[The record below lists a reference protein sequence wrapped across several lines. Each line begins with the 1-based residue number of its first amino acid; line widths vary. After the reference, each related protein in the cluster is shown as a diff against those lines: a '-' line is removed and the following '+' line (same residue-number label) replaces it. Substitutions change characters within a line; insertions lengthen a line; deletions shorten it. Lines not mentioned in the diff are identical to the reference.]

1 MLKTITAL
9 GLIAVMSLCTRN
21 EKPPL
26 KQQLAK
32 IASGANFSG
41 AVLVACNNQILV
53 DTAFGFADEYKSI
66 RNTTSTI
73 FPIAS
78 ITKLFVKHALFLLA
92 DQGKIKLSDTLSDY
106 CQCTRF
112 ASLITIADL
121 LHHTSGLPDIHNLM
135 PEFVNPWQ
143 LNRAIA
149 ASDLFEKIDSCDSLL
164 FAPGTRQAYSNSN
177 YLVLAHLIE
186 ILSGVTLDVF
196 LQENLF
202 QPYQM
207 SSTGLYAEHSH
218 LAGHAQGFYVRNHE
232 PVYLPDFNF
241 RNFWGSGNS
250 HSTTNDLY
258 KYALKSQKEA
268 DAEWRGML
276 VQHSGYYLGYRSYFK
291 TIPEIGLV
299 IIILANNGD
308 FMMPLFTDPVFDY
321 IVSGLPKM
329 EPTEVDKKRA
339 GIYVAHR
346 LGEEIQLMI
355 NSDGES
361 LLVDETPL
369 LKIDTNIFLMYN
381 RDLTVVYFHDN
392 GTRHSAR
399 VNDNGQILNFVKTE

>member
-21 EKPPL
+21 EKPSL
-26 KQQLAK
+26 QQQLAE

-41 AVLVACNNQILV
+41 AMLVAFNNQILV
-53 DTAFGFADEYKSI
+53 DTAYGFADDDRSI
-66 RNTTSTI
+66 RNTASTI

-78 ITKLFVKHALFLLA
+78 ITKLFVKQAFFLLA
-92 DQGKIKLSDTLSDY
+92 DQGKVKLTDTLVHY

-112 ASLITIADL
+112 ASQITIADL
-121 LHHTSGLPDIHNLM
+121 LHHTSGLPDIHNRM

-143 LNRAIA
+143 LNKAVA

-164 FAPGTRQAYSNSN
+164 FAPGTQQSYSNSN

-186 ILSGVTLDVF
+186 IITGETLDVF

-207 SSTGLYAEHSH
+207 ISTGLYAEHSH

-232 PVYLPDFNF
+232 AVYLPDFNF
-241 RNFWGSGNS
+241 TNFWGSGNAY
-250 HSTTNDLY
+250 STTSDLY
-258 KYALKSQKEA
+258 NYALKSQKEA

-339 GIYVAHR
+339 GIYVA
-346 LGEEIQLMI
+346 
-355 NSDGES
+355 
-361 LLVDETPL
+361 
-369 LKIDTNIFLMYN
+369 
-381 RDLTVVYFHDN
+381 
-392 GTRHSAR
+392 
-399 VNDNGQILNFVKTE
+399 